1 MGVKKKP
8 EKPKDPLVT
17 KAEVMRAR
25 KAYEVANIDP
35 AGYEPYAVA
44 VRGEGWTYAPTTA
57 AAPAAKIAKIWDK
70 MNAGERS
77 WFTHFLTAQVGE
89 IPDTLTIDVGAAALS
104 VIDAA
109 KGSAGAPRDFPGLR
123 EAVLSLAQSLK
134 ARGYELEPG
143 RLRASPGR
151 AHQHLDQPPLRPN
164 LTLRFVA
171 AGVRWA
177 IPREYR
183 ICGHDYRR
191 ERLLR
196 ECHWQ
201 LRTLRESGLI

>member
-1 MGVKKKP
+1 MKNKR
-8 EKPKDPLVT
+8 EKPKDLVVT
-17 KAEVMRAR
+17 KAEVFRAR
-25 KAYEVANIDP
+25 QAYQVANIDP

-44 VRGEGWTYAPTTA
+44 ANGLDWTYAPTTA
-57 AAPAAKIAKIWDK
+57 AAPAAKIAKIWAK

-77 WFTHFLTAQVGE
+77 WFTHFLTGQVRE
-89 IPDTLTIDVGAAALS
+89 MPDTLAIDVGAAALA
-104 VIDAA
+104 VVEAA
-109 KGSAGAPRDFPGLR
+109 KGIAGAPRDFPGLR

-134 ARGYELEPG
+134 ARGYNVEPG
-143 RLRASPGR
+143 RLRASDGIK
-151 AHQHLDQPPLRPN
+151 HQHLDQPPLRPN

-177 IPREYR
+177 IPVEYR
-183 ICGHDYRR
+183 RLGHDYRR